1 MEKIIIARLEDMP
14 KALTYLI
21 DKVDSL
27 EKKVS
32 ELSAM
37 QNVPS
42 AQAKEWMN
50 IDELCQY
57 LPMHPAKQTVYGWVS
72 DKVIPYHKQE
82 KNKFLPFSKTEID
95 DWMYGGRHKTN
106 EELEREA
113 QAFVAANPS
122 RTFNTMDYG
131 NH

>member
-27 EKKVS
+27 QKKVS

-42 AQAKEWMN
+42 A
-50 IDELCQY
+50 
-57 LPMHPAKQTVYGWVS
+57 
-72 DKVIPYHKQE
+72 
-82 KNKFLPFSKTEID
+82 
-95 DWMYGGRHKTN
+95 
-106 EELEREA
+106 
-113 QAFVAANPS
+113 
-122 RTFNTMDYG
+122 
-131 NH
+131 